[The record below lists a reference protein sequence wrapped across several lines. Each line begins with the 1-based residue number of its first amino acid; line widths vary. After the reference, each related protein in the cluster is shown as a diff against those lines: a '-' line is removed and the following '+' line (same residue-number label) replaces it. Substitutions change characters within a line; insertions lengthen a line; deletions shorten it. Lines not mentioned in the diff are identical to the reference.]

1 MTRCSVTNIIINS
14 FNIKNKPEFMNELR
28 EYFGDFYLIP
38 EGGSNAFAV
47 KGCKEIINHIPFNAD
62 FICCAVGTGGTISGI
77 HLSLNKNQEA
87 IGIPVLKNA
96 MFLENEIKKINYA
109 KTVSYN
115 FISKKT
121 KLHPRHVGRICG
133 QNRLLLFIPCHR
145 VIRSSGLMG
154 GFSAKGGV
162 NLKNKILKFEKLNK

>member
-1 MTRCSVTNIIINS
+1 MSTFQLSFKTKLGFITVKESEGYITDINFRKITKQKKS
-14 FNIKNKPEFMNELR
+14 SEL
-28 EYFGDFYLIP
+28 LK
-38 EGGSNAFAV
+38 A
-47 KGCKEIINHIPFNAD
+47 KKEIKQFLDKKIKKLSFKSKT
-62 FICCAVGTGGTISGI
+62 VGTET
-77 HLSLNKNQEA
+77 Q
-87 IGIPVLKNA
+87 LKVW
-96 MFLENEIKKINYA
+96 NEIKKIGYG

-121 KLHPRHVGRICG
+121 KIHPRHVGRICG

-145 VIRSSGLMG
+145 VIRSSGLIG

>member
-1 MTRCSVTNIIINS
+1 MSTFQLSFKTELGFVSVMKVDGYITDI
-14 FNIKNKPEFMNELR
+14 
-28 EYFGDFYLIP
+28 
-38 EGGSNAFAV
+38 AF
-47 KGCKEIINHIPFNAD
+47 KK
-62 FICCAVGTGGTISGI
+62 ISKQKSSPQ
-77 HLSLNKNQEA
+77 LLKVKNQIKQFLNRKIKKFTFKTKI
-87 IGIPVLKNA
+87 IGSKTQLKVW
-96 MFLENEIKKINYA
+96 NEIKKINYA

-121 KLHPRHVGRICG
+121 KIHPRHVGRICG